1 MESEVK
7 QGLGIIAAVAVA
19 SALLGGAVSAAI
31 ANATHRS
38 AVDDAL
44 TELRGTGNVPG
55 TANGQESSGSFI
67 PSDSPPACLPNGTV
81 TYEIYDEAA
90 NMRYWVFRWP
100 ENGGY
105 SVVPRYAV
113 GEYGRIVRYAPPNI
127 NAEEIN
133 EESSDEQ

>member
-100 ENGGY
+100 EGGGPCNR
-105 SVVPRYAV
+105 VHRCGHDAGGGQRLCRVP
-113 GEYGRIVRYAPPNI
+113 GRGAAR
-127 NAEEIN
+127 
-133 EESSDEQ
+133 